1 MVRVFQARQELGPR
15 LLRRAMGDDPRPLEP
30 ASPLPLLLMSADA
43 AVFSL
48 AACWAVLLEEAAGL
62 PSLLVYG
69 LDGVISSLSPGLTA
83 VVPKLGPAVFDHVEG
98 RVFEAPSEA
107 EG

>member
-1 MVRVFQARQELGPR
+1 M
-15 LLRRAMGDDPRPLEP
+15 
-30 ASPLPLLLMSADA
+30 
-43 AVFSL
+43 
-48 AACWAVLLEEAAGL
+48 LLEEAAGL

-69 LDGVISSLSPGLTA
+69 LGGIISSLSPGLTA